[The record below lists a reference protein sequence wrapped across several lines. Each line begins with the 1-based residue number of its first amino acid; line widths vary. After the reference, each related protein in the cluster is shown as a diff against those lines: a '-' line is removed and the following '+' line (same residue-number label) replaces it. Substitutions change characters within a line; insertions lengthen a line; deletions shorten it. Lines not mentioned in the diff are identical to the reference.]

1 MSLIEN
7 LVNYKHIYE
16 NSIFYPILHSKAF
29 NVVLALLILFILV
42 KLLKF
47 LFAKLT
53 NALVKV
59 SDNEGRRK
67 QIKTLLNFAQT
78 IIVLAFSAMYFMSLL
93 SKMGIDIAPI
103 LTAAG
108 VLGVAVGF
116 GAKRLVEDIITGIIL
131 LIEGQIQVGDYV
143 KIGAYEGI
151 VERFDLKLVV
161 IRSLSGEL
169 HYIRNGM
176 IDVVVN
182 CSRNYMNYMG
192 SIGVSYKENI
202 DNVINV
208 LKEVFNE
215 KLRKN
220 PVYDGM
226 ILADLTVLGLDSF
239 DDSAITIRYVIKTK
253 PMCQK
258 IVGREF
264 NRLIKQA
271 FDEKGIEIPFPQRVV
286 HIQKED

>member
-1 MSLIEN
+1 MQFIDNLI
-7 LVNYKHIYE
+7 NYKHLYDA
-16 NSIFYPILHSKAF
+16 SIFHTIVHSKPFNIVIALVILTIIVKVVKFAF
-29 NVVLALLILFILV
+29 S
-42 KLLKF
+42 
-47 LFAKLT
+47 KLT
-53 NALVKV
+53 TALVKV
-59 SDNEGRRK
+59 SDEEGRRK

-78 IIVLAFSAMYFMSLL
+78 IVILVVSAMYLMSLL
-93 SKMGIDIAPI
+93 SKLGIDIAPI

-116 GAKRLVEDIITGIIL
+116 GAKRLVEDILTGIIL
-131 LIEGQIQVGDYV
+131 LMEGQIQVGDYV
-143 KIGAYEGI
+143 KIGAFEGV

-161 IRSLSGEL
+161 VRSLTGEV

-182 CSRNYMNYMG
+182 CSRNYMNYCG
-192 SIGVSYKENI
+192 AVGVSYNENV
-202 DNVINV
+202 DNVISV

-264 NRLIKQA
+264 NRLIKQT

-286 HIQKED
+286 HIKKED